1 MKFLQIETMRRLAE
15 KPEDHRTCQTHI
27 RMLERHLQ
35 ESRTQFNLR
44 GEQFDFLRR
53 INHNL
58 LEQSAMQ
65 TQVINR
71 QNETIKEVQEQVQNL
86 AETLRNAQHLLQIAR
101 QEREENNEENVEIAL
116 EMEDDG
122 YSTDENNEE

>member
-15 KPEDHRTCQTHI
+15 KHEDHRTCQRRIT
-27 RMLERHLQ
+27 MLERHLQ
-35 ESRTQFNLR
+35 ESRTQFDLQ

-71 QNETIKEVQEQVQNL
+71 QNETIEEAHEQVQNL
-86 AETLRNAQHLLQIAR
+86 AETVRNAQQMLQILR

-122 YSTDENNEE
+122 YSSEENNEE